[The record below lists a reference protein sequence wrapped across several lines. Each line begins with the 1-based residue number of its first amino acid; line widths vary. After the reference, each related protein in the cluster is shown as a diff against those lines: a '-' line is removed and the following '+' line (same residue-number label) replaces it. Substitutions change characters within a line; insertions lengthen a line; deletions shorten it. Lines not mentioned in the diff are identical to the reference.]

1 MKNRHTLAILAC
13 VLCLTLLLPA
23 LLMGCQE
30 KPTALQNEVLS
41 VKADGNGHITVTAA
55 LTQGFLDTYVENKV
69 YLFEIPAAYAAE
81 VDLEELDPVAEL
93 RPKAE
98 LRFKISAFDGVR
110 SRLYSSFLVA
120 SYDATAR
127 RYKALTYPKS
137 VTDLSALARSSHG
150 VVADRSIKGLISDHP
165 TDAIRL
171 GAAHTIVE
179 VPMESLIL
187 GAWQEGVESYV
198 WNGATAYLNGQAL
211 AALDEQV
218 HAYASAGVNV
228 YLRFVLGEATEQTPR
243 CLYFLKNMTSVGQA
257 RAYAVNMTDA
267 QTVEIMEGFFDFMA
281 DRYASPEG
289 EDLPVLG
296 FILGDRVNH
305 ESVCNFAGLGSL
317 DEYVTNYEKLV
328 RIANTAIKSH
338 AATGRVYVSLDS
350 ARMVQNTAGHWDIP
364 AFLSA
369 FNSVCVKGGN
379 YDWHP
384 ACELY
389 TDTASVWVANAG
401 RDASYYTV
409 QSLST
414 LTDLLAGDVYRTPGG
429 QARKLLISRVT
440 VPAVPMGETASS
452 ELDLCQAASYAYAYM
467 TCVENG
473 SVEALIYGEYADG
486 AVLADT
492 RSLCGIW
499 KITETQNAD
508 QTETYRVITEKRPL
522 YDTFRLIDTSEAD
535 TLSDGLTAVIGE
547 PFTKLNRLLVGGIRP
562 VNAVTGQSEILTS
575 SPLSGKNQPLFKFDD
590 GSLHGFRDAGQ
601 LTYMELKP
609 VETLNASVLYAR
621 FDREAICDHM
631 GIAVTVPATKLMGGE
646 ELFFELYAGEVKDP
660 DAASDAATRQKP
672 TVTLRLTR
680 ASKGRVAD
688 GDGTVLYE
696 ASVSQ
701 VKNGVWQT
709 VAFDVESFT
718 ELLEYDD
725 EVTLT
730 LLLDYPDDG
739 EFRPAHELGI
749 AGIYIRG
756 NTAAPRTSPWIVMAV
771 VAALIVVVIGGFI
784 LLLVRHRRRR

>member
-1 MKNRHTLAILAC
+1 MKNHHSLSVLVC
-13 VLCLTLLLPA
+13 VLCLSLLLPV

-30 KPTALQNEVLS
+30 KPAALQNEVLS
-41 VKADGNGHITVTAA
+41 VKADGNGHITVTAS
-55 LTQGFLDTYVENKV
+55 LTQGFLDTYTENKV

-81 VDLEELDPVAEL
+81 VDLEELDPVAEI

-98 LRFKISAFDGVR
+98 LRFKIPAFDGVR
-110 SRLYSSFLVA
+110 SRLFSSFLVA

-137 VTDLSALARSSHG
+137 ATDLSALAQSSG
-150 VVADRSIKGLISDHP
+150 GTAPDRSIKGLISDHP
-165 TDAIRL
+165 TDALRL
-171 GAAHTIVE
+171 GIAHTIVD

-187 GAWQEGVESYV
+187 GAWQPGAVSYV
-198 WNGATAYLNGQAL
+198 WNGTTAYLNGQVL
-211 AALDEQV
+211 AALDEKV
-218 HAYASAGVNV
+218 HAYASSGIHV
-228 YLRFVLGEATEQTPR
+228 YLRFLLGEATEQTPL
-243 CLYFLKNMTSVGQA
+243 CLYFLKNIPAVGQA
-257 RAYAVNMTDA
+257 QAYAVNMSDA
-267 QTVEIMEGFFDFMA
+267 QTVEIVEGFFDFMA
-281 DRYASPEG
+281 DRYATPEG

-296 FILGDRVNH
+296 FVLGDRVNH
-305 ESVCNFAGLGSL
+305 EVACNFSGLGSL

-328 RIANTAIKSH
+328 RVANTAIKSH
-338 AATGRVYVSLDS
+338 AAAGRVYVSLDS
-350 ARMVQNTAGHWDIP
+350 ARMVQNTVGHWDIP

-379 YDWHP
+379 YDWYP

-389 TDTASVWVANAG
+389 TDTASVWVADAS
-401 RDASYYTV
+401 RDATYYTV
-409 QSLST
+409 QSLGT
-414 LTDLLAGDVYRTPGG
+414 LTDLLAGDVYRTPNG

-440 VPAVPMGETASS
+440 VPAVPVGETADPD
-452 ELDLCQAASYAYAYM
+452 LDLRQAASYAYAYM

-486 AVLADT
+486 AESAAT
-492 RSLCGIW
+492 QSLCGIW
-499 KITETQNAD
+499 KVTETQSAD

-522 YDTFRLIDTSEAD
+522 YDTFKLIDTSSAVALTE
-535 TLSDGLTAVIGE
+535 GLTAVIGE
-547 PFTKLNRLLVGGIRP
+547 PFIKLDRLLAGGIRP
-562 VNAVTGQSEILTS
+562 VNLVTGQSELLTS
-575 SPLSGKNQPLFKFDD
+575 SPISGKNQTLFKFDD

-601 LTYMELKP
+601 LTYLELKP
-609 VETLNASVLYAR
+609 AEILNAGVLYAR
-621 FDREAICDHM
+621 FDRHEICDHM
-631 GIAVTVPATKLMGGE
+631 GISVTMPANRLMGGE
-646 ELFFELYAGEVKDP
+646 ELFFDLFAGEVKDP
-660 DAASDAATRQKP
+660 DAVSDAATRQKP
-672 TVTLRLTR
+672 AVTLRLTR

-701 VKNGVWQT
+701 IKNGVWQT

-739 EFRPAHELGI
+739 ELRPSHELGI

-756 NTAAPRTSPWIVMAV
+756 NTAAPRTSPGLVIAV
-771 VAALIVVVIGGFI
+771 VAVLAVAVIGVFVF
-784 LLLVRHRRRR
+784 LLVRHKRRY